1 MSYFDY
7 FGDPIEKTLKK
18 RVSCRT
24 YEDRLLDNTHKNEL
38 LSFCENVNKGLWG
51 ETIDYQLVE
60 FTVEE
65 LKAKKI
71 AGYVLFKNARS
82 FVVGVIDKSDLHNVS
97 YGYALEHIVL
107 KATELGLGT
116 CWAGYFDPYLI
127 KDVPVGE
134 SGTVPAIC
142 LVGYA
147 AARRTFREKV
157 ARFVIKA
164 SKRKDWNRLF
174 YNGDFKTALT
184 SETAGPYAEPLE
196 FLRLA
201 PSSGNTQPWRIVK
214 EKNQHVY
221 HFFKQIVKAS
231 YEEKKM
237 HDIDIGIAMCHFE
250 LGAAKNRFRGKWER
264 TDHKVGDAPK
274 KTDYIISWIPE

>member
-1 MSYFDY
+1 MGYFEN
-7 FGDPIEKTLKK
+7 FKKPIEETIKT

-38 LSFCENVNKGLWG
+38 LGFCKIVNKGLWG
-51 ETIDYQLVE
+51 ETIDYQLAE

-71 AGYVLFKNARS
+71 VGYVLFKNARS
-82 FVVGVIDKSDLHNVS
+82 FVVGVIDKSDIHNVS

-127 KDVPVGE
+127 KDVPAGE
-134 SGTVPAIC
+134 SQTVPAIC
-142 LVGYA
+142 LVGYT

-164 SKRKDWNRLF
+164 SKRKYWNRLF

-184 SETAGPYAEPLE
+184 SETAGTYAEPLE

-214 EKNQHVY
+214 DKDQRVY

-250 LGAAKNRFRGKWER
+250 LGVAKNQLRGKWEQIEPEVPGVP
-264 TDHKVGDAPK
+264 DKIH
-274 KTDYIISWIPE
+274 YMISWVPE